1 MGPWTSQKEI
11 KCICKVW
18 HHSERGETL
27 KLKSGSSNV
36 TESVTSVK
44 ERGGNSLPKLKSSYF
59 GRISQQLCSFVRW
72 RHPIRRDWLA
82 FLPWL
87 GHPYLTTPYHPYL
100 LKRLTQLFKNSGS
113 NITKFQF
120 LGQTPESTEGL
131 EELRWQHGERQ
142 HQEVP
147 LHQWGQD
154 AHTFRGF
161 EEQRGGGSLG
171 GGQIFSN
178 FVKYFLKYLI
188 FFISRVLRTL

>member
-11 KCICKVW
+11 NCICKVW

-87 GHPYLTTPYHPYL
+87 GQPYLTTPYHPSL
-100 LKRLTQLFKNSGS
+100 LKRLTQLFENSGS

-120 LGQTPESTEGL
+120 LGLISLLRFCHHSFMAWTITTWDRLKHYTPG
-131 EELRWQHGERQ
+131 RWF
-142 HQEVP
+142 P
-147 LHQWGQD
+147 
-154 AHTFRGF
+154 T
-161 EEQRGGGSLG
+161 
-171 GGQIFSN
+171 
-178 FVKYFLKYLI
+178 
-188 FFISRVLRTL
+188 